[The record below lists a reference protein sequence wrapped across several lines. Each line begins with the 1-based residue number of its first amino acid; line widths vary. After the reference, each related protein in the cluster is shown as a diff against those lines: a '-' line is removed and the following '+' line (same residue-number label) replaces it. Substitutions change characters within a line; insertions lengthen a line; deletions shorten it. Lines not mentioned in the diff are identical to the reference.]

1 MTLHLPDATGPNPSQ
16 LPGLSLDGDDVEDDV
31 NLLTNAVRSLV
42 ASFSV
47 EMGSSKE
54 LRKSSLS
61 LSRLARGTATSTPAS
76 ADGDDA
82 ATNVLDDDSGG
93 GCEATSRLPNVK
105 A

>member
-16 LPGLSLDGDDVEDDV
+16 LPGLPLDGDDVEDDV

-82 ATNVLDDDSGG
+82 ATNVLDEDSDG

>member
-1 MTLHLPDATGPNPSQ
+1 MTLHLPGATGPNPSQ

-47 EMGSSKE
+47 EMGSSRE

-82 ATNVLDDDSGG
+82 ATNVLDDDSDG